1 MTKYEFCRLEQSELV
16 NLIDKGKLLYLSCLK
31 GDIVYFVKSAFS
43 IAEKPIEA
51 KVLGIY
57 GLGCN
62 GEVIYRAVTEYQN
75 TKTFTDADIGKK
87 VFLKFEDAEKKIKE
101 LKNENIK

>member
-1 MTKYEFCRLEQSELV
+1 MTRDELCRLEQIKLAK
-16 NLIDKGKLLYLSCLK
+16 LIEKGKILNLK

-75 TKTFTDADIGKK
+75 TKTFTDTDIGKK

-101 LKNENIK
+101 MNGNVN

>member
-1 MTKYEFCRLEQSELV
+1 MTKYELCRLEQSELV

-31 GDIVYFVKSAFS
+31 GDIVYFVKSAFT

-75 TKTFTDADIGKK
+75 TKTFTDTDIGKK

-101 LKNENIK
+101 MNGNVN

>member
-1 MTKYEFCRLEQSELV
+1 MTRDELCRLEQIKLAR
-16 NLIDKGKLLYLSCLK
+16 LIEKGKILNLT

-101 LKNENIK
+101 MNGNVN

>member
-1 MTKYEFCRLEQSELV
+1 MTKDELCRLEQSELV

-43 IAEKPIEA
+43 VAEKPIEA

-75 TKTFTDADIGKK
+75 TKTFTDADIGEK
-87 VFLKFEDAEKKIKE
+87 VFLNYEEAEAKLKE
-101 LKNENIK
+101 MEGK